1 VARFLLKFSQ
11 QSGVEQMNKL
21 LLATTAALGLAV
33 SAGAANATLTYTVWS
48 GATVLDHAADFPV
61 PTTDLIATF
70 TDPGNPINFQD
81 LAGPTSPN
89 LFSSFFTA
97 PVLAEFVAAGG
108 NASASMSS
116 SDTGTDISTFI
127 RITENYNA
135 ALPTGSIEHDDGG
148 QIFIG
153 GNSST
158 GAGATFVCGNGAEN
172 SETEQPCD
180 FPAGPT
186 NLTLLYTED
195 NGAPS
200 ILVAT
205 IPPEAVPEPATMA
218 LLGSGLIGLAL
229 ARRRRRNNE

>member
-1 VARFLLKFSQ
+1 MK
-11 QSGVEQMNKL
+11 KL
-21 LLATTAALGLAV
+21 LLATTAALGLVV

-48 GATVLDHAADFPV
+48 GTGLEHGANFPV
-61 PTTDLIATF
+61 PSTDLVATF

-81 LAGPTSPN
+81 LAGPTTPN

-108 NASASMSS
+108 NASASMST

-127 RITENYNA
+127 RITENYTA
-135 ALPTGSIEHDDGG
+135 ALATGSIEHDDGG

-153 GNSST
+153 GNSTT
-158 GAGATFVCGNGAEN
+158 GAGATFVCGNGAESSVN
-172 SETEQPCD
+172 TEPCD
-180 FPAGPT
+180 IPAGPN

-200 ILVAT
+200 ILVAS
-205 IPPEAVPEPATMA
+205 IPPESVSVPEPASLA
-218 LLGSGLIGLAL
+218 LLGSALIGFGAI
-229 ARRRRRNNE
+229 RRRRRTTA

>member
-1 VARFLLKFSQ
+1 MK
-11 QSGVEQMNKL
+11 KL

-61 PTTDLIATF
+61 PTTDLVATF

-81 LAGPTSPN
+81 HAGPTSPN

-108 NASASMSS
+108 SASASMSS

-127 RITENYNA
+127 RITENYTA
-135 ALPTGSIEHDDGG
+135 ALPTGSIDHDDGG

-158 GAGATFVCGNGAEN
+158 GAGATFVCGNGAES
-172 SETEQPCD
+172 SENTEACN
-180 FPAGPT
+180 FPAGPN

-200 ILVAT
+200 ILVAS
-205 IPPEAVPEPATMA
+205 IPPESAVPEPASLA
-218 LLGSGLIGLAL
+218 LLGSALIGFGAI
-229 ARRRRRNNE
+229 RRRRRTTA